1 MTAIIAAH
9 PAPVHSW
16 PMAWVL
22 AVGTLAVVGGLLWL
36 SRRGRRLRPSVAAV
50 QSRPPAQVH
59 EITEVAER
67 PAFDQ
72 SYVVV
77 TSDEPE
83 GGEYE

>member
-1 MTAIIAAH
+1 MTYPPVLTWPIAFATW
-9 PAPVHSW
+9 A
-16 PMAWVL
+16 VL
-22 AVGTLAVVGGLLWL
+22 AGLIWLA
-36 SRRGRRLRPSVAAV
+36 RRARRPRPPVPAV